1 MTRKAISL
9 LLCITTLLCSCQKE
23 DRNGDLGGFWKVM
36 QLTPANKAGIDCKEK
51 SLFWRVQLQLLQ
63 IGGEYARFGHS
74 GDSLHL
80 QLIGSYNSCLKDYGV
95 YKKDESYAVLYLDR
109 NGMTL
114 KSDSAEIRFKK
125 F

>member
-9 LLCITTLLCSCQKE
+9 LLCITALLCSCQKE
-23 DRNGDLGGFWKVM
+23 DKNGNLGGFWKVM

-51 SLFWRVQLQLLQ
+51 ALFWRVQLQLMQ
-63 IGGEYARFGHS
+63 IGEVYARFEHA
-74 GDSLHL
+74 GDSLNL
-80 QLIGSYNSCLKDYGV
+80 QIIGSYNSALREYGV
-95 YKKDESYAVLYLDR
+95 YKKDESFAVLHLDR

-114 KSDSAEIRFKK
+114 KSDSTVIRFKK